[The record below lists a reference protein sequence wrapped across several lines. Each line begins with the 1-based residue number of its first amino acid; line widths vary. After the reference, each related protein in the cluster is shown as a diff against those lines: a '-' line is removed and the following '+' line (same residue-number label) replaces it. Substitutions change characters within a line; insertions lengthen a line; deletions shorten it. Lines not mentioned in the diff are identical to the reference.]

1 VKRIPLYV
9 LALTTLCTTA
19 ARAQTLWY
27 VLVPTTTPGVIE
39 TEVEMGRTDLSLS
52 DVQMTYVPN
61 GTSGLDATAT
71 NQQVFIGPSTSR
83 PNPLLN
89 ISAADAG
96 GMVIL
101 DPVPGLNA
109 VEVSFQVDTSPIKTA
124 WKLPLLT
131 ADQFFPANSTVYVL
145 NLVKGTDAAS
155 NLQIFNPSNL
165 GSTCTASVLR
175 PKGTVIEE
183 RVGIKVPAVGVTLV
197 SDILRK
203 VAAVPS
209 SGINVAVSCDAPFYA
224 MGAYPAT
231 NRTETRVEYPV
242 TKIPANLTSV
252 ELESRP
258 GLFLNATSAGHADI
272 QFPLAYDPTVNY
284 HTTTI
289 EFDGAVAA
297 PQSFIVFW
305 NIAGLF
311 RKGGRR
317 FDKTLFFGSFYNYG
331 KAKYVV
337 DVGTPFIET
346 TLKYVFP
353 LSPGHR
359 YHFAITLDN
368 DQQSNHYVITE
379 AASGVPVMD
388 LLVGLYN
395 PVASDENGDQPTLEI
410 GLNGIADNAYFPP
423 VGWRFSNLSVVATK

>member
-1 VKRIPLYV
+1 MKRIPLYV

-27 VLVPTTTPGVIE
+27 VLVPTVTPGVIE
-39 TEVEMGRTDLSLS
+39 TEVEMGRTDLTLNN
-52 DVQMTYVPN
+52 VQMTYVPN
-61 GTSGLDATAT
+61 GQSGLDQTPT
-71 NQQVFIGPSTSR
+71 TQKVFIGPSTSK

-89 ISAADAG
+89 ISAADG
-96 GMVIL
+96 GGLVL
-101 DPVPGLNA
+101 LEPVPGLNA
-109 VEVSFQVDTSPIKTA
+109 VEVSFQVDLAPIKTA

-131 ADQFFPANSTVYVL
+131 ADDFFPANSTVYVL
-145 NLVKGTDAAS
+145 NLVKASDAAS
-155 NLQIFNPSNL
+155 NLQIFNP
-165 GSTCTASVLR
+165 GSLAATCTASVLR
-175 PKGTVIEE
+175 PKGSVIEE
-183 RVGIKVPAVGVTLV
+183 RTGITVPAVGVTLV

-203 VAAVPS
+203 ILTVPS
-209 SGINVAVSCDAPFYA
+209 SGINVAVSCDSPFYA
-224 MGAYPAT
+224 LGAYPAT
-231 NRTETRVEYPV
+231 NRTEIRVEYPV

-252 ELESRP
+252 TMASRP
-258 GLFLNATSAGHADI
+258 GLFLNATSEGHADI
-272 QFPLAYDPTVNY
+272 QFPLPFDPAVAY

-289 EFDGAVAA
+289 DFDAAVAA
-297 PQSFIVFW
+297 PENFIVFW

-359 YHFAITLDN
+359 YHFSITLDN
-368 DQQSNHYVITE
+368 DQQSNHYVITD
-379 AASGVPVMD
+379 ANGNTAMD

-395 PVASDENGDQPTLEI
+395 PLASDENGDLPTLEI

-423 VGWRFSNLSVVATK
+423 VGWRFSNLSVVSTK

>member
-1 VKRIPLYV
+1 VKRIPLYI

-27 VLVPTTTPGVIE
+27 VLVPTTVPGVID
-39 TEVEMGRTDLSLS
+39 TEVEMGRTDLTLTN
-52 DVQMTYVPN
+52 VQMTYVPN
-61 GTSGLDATAT
+61 GKSGLDESPTT
-71 NQQVFIGPSTSR
+71 KKVFIGPSTSK
-83 PNPLLN
+83 PNPLLD

-96 GMVIL
+96 GMVL
-101 DPVPGLNA
+101 LEPVPGLNA
-109 VEVSFQVDTSPIKTA
+109 VEVSFQVDSSPIKTA

-131 ADQFFPANSTVYVL
+131 ADEFFPANSTVYVL
-145 NLVKGTDAAS
+145 NLVKASDAAS
-155 NLQIFNPSNL
+155 NLQIFNPGNL
-165 GSTCTASVLR
+165 ATTCTASVLR
-175 PKGTVIEE
+175 PKGSVIEE
-183 RVGIKVPAVGVTLV
+183 RTGITVPAVGVTLI

-209 SGINVAVSCDAPFYA
+209 SGINVAVSCDSPFYA

-231 NRTETRVEYPV
+231 NRTQTRVEYPV
-242 TKIPANLTSV
+242 AKIPANLTSV
-252 ELESRP
+252 TMESRP
-258 GLFLNATSAGHADI
+258 GLFLNATSEGNADV
-272 QFPLAYDPTVNY
+272 QFPLAYDPAVTY

-289 EFDGAVAA
+289 NFDASVAA
-297 PQSFIVFW
+297 PESFIVFW
-305 NIAGLF
+305 NIAGFF

-331 KAKYVV
+331 KSKYVV

-353 LSPGHR
+353 LTGGHR
-359 YHFAITLDN
+359 YHFSITLDN
-368 DQQSNHYVITE
+368 DQQSNHYVITD
-379 AASGVPVMD
+379 SNGNPVMD

-395 PVASDENGDQPTLEI
+395 PIASDENGDAPTLEI

-423 VGWRFSNLSVVATK
+423 VGWRFSNLSIVATK